1 MEVQAVWGTEYVDEH
16 GISCNDECHAEWDK
30 ILDKMIFLFREMNEE
45 MCQKKNPYQKE
56 HEGVLQEFEAKYGI
70 FGQKLE
76 EEKKNKHSRVLHFPS
91 EIPEYKDIEEKYYEE
106 EKALSQYREDCKN
119 EALELFSKWFY
130 SLWD

>member
-1 MEVQAVWGTEYVDEH
+1 MRVYYKSLKQNME
-16 GISCNDECHAEWDK
+16 S
-30 ILDKMIFLFREMNEE
+30 LD
-45 MCQKKNPYQKE
+45 
-56 HEGVLQEFEAKYGI
+56 
-70 FGQKLE
+70 
-76 EEKKNKHSRVLHFPS
+76 KHSRVLHFPS

>member
-1 MEVQAVWGTEYVDEH
+1 
-16 GISCNDECHAEWDK
+16 
-30 ILDKMIFLFREMNEE
+30 MIINFLIIIQEMNEE
-45 MCQKKNPYQKE
+45 MCQKKNTYQKK